1 METATLVREQLLATY
16 QEFLTGAVAAMP
28 KVAIGLVLLIVAF
41 AVAKIVEW
49 MCRAVLRRT
58 HFDEGMKRLG
68 VDTTLGRLGLTRPL
82 SEVVPKLL
90 YYLLLILFLR
100 TMAEALE
107 LKPISDAIGGF
118 LGYVPNMVSAFLIV
132 LIGSTVGQ
140 LAAGA
145 VGSAAENAGL
155 EFGDGL
161 GRFLSGLILLLSLL
175 MAVGQLNIDTEIVRT
190 VATCLFA
197 GLALAFALSFGLGSR
212 DVARNL
218 LAGFYVRQVFRPGDT
233 VEIEGARGTLST
245 VTPTLT
251 VLDSSGT
258 TVTVAN
264 AEFMEKTAK
273 SEPVT
278 PGE

>member
-1 METATLVREQLLATY
+1 METASLVREQLLETY
-16 QEFLTGAVAAMP
+16 REFLTGAVAAMP
-28 KVAIGLVLLIVAF
+28 KVVIGLFLLLVAF

-49 MCRAVLRRT
+49 MCRALLRRT
-58 HFDEGMKRLG
+58 HFDEGMKRMG
-68 VDTTLGRLGLTRPL
+68 VDATLARLGLSRPL

-107 LKPISDAIGGF
+107 LTPISEAIGGF

-140 LAAGA
+140 LAANA
-145 VGSAAENAGL
+145 VGNAAETAGL
-155 EFGDGL
+155 EFGESL

-218 LAGFYVRQVFRPGDT
+218 LAGFYVRQVLRPGDE
-233 VEIEGARGTLST
+233 VEIEGANGTLTT

-251 VLDSSGT
+251 LLDCKGS

-264 AEFMEKTAK
+264 ADFLEKTAT
-273 SEPVT
+273 SRPIDTRE
-278 PGE
+278 